1 MMRVLSRLP
10 DRLGGA
16 DFWRPAVRLAV
27 PVALQNLLTSS
38 FGMVDT
44 LMLGKLGDVAVA
56 SVGMAA
62 QWAWLLHIFFYGMS
76 SGAAVFLAKYWGAR
90 DMDGIR
96 RSYGVL
102 SVGCLSISAVMFLLA
117 FFAPETVIR
126 LYSTDPVV
134 IEAGASYL
142 RIACFSYAALALT
155 QIFCTVLRSTEVVNL
170 PLYASICGVAL
181 NAVLNYGLIFGAWGL
196 PEMGVRGAAVATVV
210 SSWSSPL
217 VILGFSWFRR
227 NVLICPLRSLL
238 RFNGAFVRTFIRV
251 SIPALLNEGL
261 WALGTTGY
269 NMVFGRMGTSQYAAL
284 TIFRTIEGMFFA
296 FYVGICHASGV
307 LVGRELGAGR
317 TDSSI
322 LYATRF
328 TAVMPIVSVPVG
340 VIMILTRGAFLGLF
354 DVSQE
359 VSEYA
364 KAIMLIYACE
374 VPIRNIS
381 YITVCGVFRPGGDT
395 RVGVL
400 YDIISVWCIA
410 LPVTALCGLV
420 LRWDFLV
427 VYLLML
433 VCEDWVKAVLCLRR
447 LLSLKWIKPVVDGPK
462 V

>member
-16 DFWRPAVRLAV
+16 DFWRPAVRLVV

-76 SGAAVFLAKYWGAR
+76 SGAAVFLAQYWGAR

-142 RIACFSYAALALT
+142 RIACFSYVALALT

-181 NAVLNYGLIFGAWGL
+181 NAVRNYGRICGAWGL
-196 PEMGVRGAAVATVV
+196 PEMGVRGAAWATVLGQV
-210 SSWSSPL
+210 TGA
-217 VILGFSWFRR
+217 VITGVRGFRE
-227 NVLICPLRSLL
+227 P
-238 RFNGAFVRTFIRV
+238 
-251 SIPALLNEGL
+251 PALRRIWRYVKRMLLLGSPSIIMQAMYTVYIVALHFILADFSDAAVTVLGL
-261 WALGTTGY
+261 YYKIQSFFFIPL
-269 NMVFGRMGTSQYAAL
+269 FGLQTC
-284 TIFRTIEGMFFA
+284 I
-296 FYVGICHASGV
+296 
-307 LVGRELGAGR
+307 
-317 TDSSI
+317 
-322 LYATRF
+322 
-328 TAVMPIVSVPVG
+328 VPV
-340 VIMILTRGAFLGLF
+340 L
-354 DVSQE
+354 SYN
-359 VSEYA
+359 YA
-364 KAIMLIYACE
+364 RA
-374 VPIRNIS
+374 N
-381 YITVCGVFRPGGDT
+381 
-395 RVGVL
+395 
-400 YDIISVWCIA
+400 
-410 LPVTALCGLV
+410 
-420 LRWDFLV
+420 
-427 VYLLML
+427 
-433 VCEDWVKAVLCLRR
+433 
-447 LLSLKWIKPVVDGPK
+447 
-462 V
+462 